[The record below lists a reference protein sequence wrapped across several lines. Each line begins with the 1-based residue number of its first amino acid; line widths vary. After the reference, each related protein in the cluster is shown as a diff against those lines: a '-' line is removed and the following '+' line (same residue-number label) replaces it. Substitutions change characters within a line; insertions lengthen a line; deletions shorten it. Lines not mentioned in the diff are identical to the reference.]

1 LEAAGIFV
9 AGILLGLSL
18 AGPPGPVNAMIAVQS
33 AAGSRFR
40 GFLIGLGA
48 LTADATF
55 LILTYYLEGLIAIDD
70 RVRAVMYLA
79 SAVLLAYLAILTY
92 RSRNST
98 KGVTEGVS
106 KSAHI
111 PYLAGLSVG
120 ITNPFQVTWW
130 FSVGLSL
137 IANVGILII
146 IGFFAGIFLWISVFP
161 LAVSWAGRRLPCLY
175 RIVVYISSAML
186 ASFAGWFLYS
196 SLALAIS
203 L

>member
-1 LEAAGIFV
+1 MAGV
-9 AGILLGLSL
+9 LLGLSL

-33 AAGSRFR
+33 AAGLRFR

-55 LILTYYLEGLIAIDD
+55 LVMTYYLEGLIAIDGW
-70 RVRAVMYLA
+70 VRAVMYLA

-98 KGVTEGVS
+98 RIADGVS
-106 KSAHI
+106 KSAHV
-111 PYLAGLSVG
+111 PYLTGLSIG
-120 ITNPFQVTWW
+120 ITNPFQITWW
-130 FSVGLSL
+130 LSVGLSL

-146 IGFFAGIFLWISVFP
+146 IGFFAGIFLWISLFP
-161 LAVSWAGRRLPCLY
+161 LVVSWAGRRLPYLY
-175 RIVVYISSAML
+175 RIVVYISSLLL
-186 ASFAGWFLYS
+186 AAFAGWFIYS
-196 SLALAIS
+196 SLALATS